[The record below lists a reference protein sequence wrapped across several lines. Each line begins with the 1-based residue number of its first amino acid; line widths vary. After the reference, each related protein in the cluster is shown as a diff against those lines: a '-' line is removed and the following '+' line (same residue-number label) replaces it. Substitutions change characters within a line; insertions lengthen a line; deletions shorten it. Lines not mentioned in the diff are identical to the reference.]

1 MNTNA
6 GRLKVGVVTKAPM
19 AALVWSVPRLSSS
32 RKFVAAVPMFA
43 ALLFSSQLALAQFTQ
58 QGPKLVGT
66 LAVGPADQGWS
77 VSLSTDGNTAI
88 VGGPYDNSQAGA
100 AWIYTR
106 SSGAWSQQGSKLVGT
121 GAIAGSQ
128 PTQQGYSVAISGDG
142 NTAIV
147 GGPYDNT
154 DVGAAWVYTR
164 SGSSWTQQTK
174 LVANDAIGPS
184 VQGHSVALSSDGD
197 TAIVGGPVD
206 NGNTGAAWV
215 YTRSGRSWTQQ
226 TKLVANNASAATQGW
241 SVSLSADGNTAIV
254 GGPYGN
260 SQAGAAWVYTRSGT
274 HWTQKAQLVGTGA
287 VGDITLQGY
296 SVALSGDGKTALVGG
311 PGDNSQIGAAWAYA
325 LVSGAWNQQSKLVG
339 TDAVGSAYQG
349 YSVALSGNGGT
360 AILGGPGDNS
370 QIGATWVYTSG
381 RFVPCCVV
389 WTQQGNK
396 LVGNSVTGAYS
407 DQGWS
412 VSLSSDG
419 DTVLVGGPGDNIDDA
434 CACGVG
440 AAWVFV
446 QPLQVTPTTDIASSG
461 TQGGPF
467 SPSSFSYTMTATSGS
482 VPYSIIT
489 PSWLTA
495 SPASGTVTTK
505 QTVTFKIN
513 SSADTLAPS
522 TYSDSIVFIDT
533 SDGQAIGRAATLT
546 VNAKLF
552 KITVE
557 ASPAADGTVSGGG
570 TFAEGS
576 SQTVT
581 ATPNVG
587 FQFNQWTKN
596 GKVVSYSQSYTFA
609 LDANVTLVAD
619 FIKIGCVKY
628 ANKAGVGQ
636 SATPSFAT
644 GAAGLCS
651 DSCRAG

>member
-32 RKFVAAVPMFA
+32 IKFVAAVSMFA

-66 LAVGPADQGWS
+66 LPVGPADQGWS
-77 VSLSTDGNTAI
+77 VSLSADGNTAI

-106 SSGAWSQQGSKLVGT
+106 SSSGAWSQQGSKLVGT
-121 GAIAGSQ
+121 GAIAGS
-128 PTQQGYSVAISGDG
+128 PPPQQGYSVAISGDG

-174 LVANDAIGPS
+174 LVANDSIGPS
-184 VQGHSVALSSDGD
+184 LQGYSVALSSDGD

-206 NGNTGAAWV
+206 NGNTGAVWV
-215 YTRSGRSWTQQ
+215 YTRSGKSWTQQ
-226 TKLVANNASAATQGW
+226 TKLVANDASAASQGW
-241 SVSLSADGNTAIV
+241 SVSLSADGDTAIV

-260 SQAGAAWVYTRSGT
+260 SQVGAAWVYTRSGPV
-274 HWTQKAQLVGTGA
+274 WTQKAQLVGTGA
-287 VGDITLQGY
+287 VGDIIQQGW

-325 LVSGAWNQQSKLVG
+325 LISGVWNQQSKLVAN
-339 TDAVGSAYQG
+339 DAIGPSLQG
-349 YSVALSGNGGT
+349 YSVALSGNGGA
-360 AILGGPGDNS
+360 AIVGGPGDNS

-381 RFVPCCVV
+381 RFVPCCVI

-396 LVGNSVTGAYS
+396 LVGNGLTGAYP
-407 DQGWS
+407 DQGFA
-412 VSLSSDG
+412 VSLSGDG
-419 DTVLVGGPGDNIDDA
+419 DTALVGGPGDNYDDA
-434 CACGVG
+434 CNCGVG

-446 QPLQVTPTTDIASSG
+446 QPLQITPTTGIASSG

-533 SDGQAIGRAATLT
+533 SSTQAIGRAATLT

-557 ASPAADGTVSGGG
+557 ASPAGDGSVNGGG

-581 ATPNVG
+581 ATPSVG
-587 FQFNQWTKN
+587 FQFNHWTKN
-596 GKVVSYSQSYTFA
+596 GKVVSYSESYTFT

-619 FIKIGCVKY
+619 FVKIGCVK
-628 ANKAGVGQ
+628 
-636 SATPSFAT
+636 
-644 GAAGLCS
+644 C
-651 DSCRAG
+651 